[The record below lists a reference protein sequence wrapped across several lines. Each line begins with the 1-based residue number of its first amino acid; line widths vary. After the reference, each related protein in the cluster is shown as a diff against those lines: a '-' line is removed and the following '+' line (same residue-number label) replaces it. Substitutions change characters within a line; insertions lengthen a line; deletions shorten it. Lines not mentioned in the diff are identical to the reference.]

1 MQDFMLKLCVLP
13 SLCLSMLPTRPQK
26 LIVPCARLNT
36 DSLRL
41 QRWCSQYLSHHGL
54 SRNPLPALWQ
64 LFLSVDSLALLLS
77 MSSRP
82 RPPCFA
88 QGPDTSYTE
97 TVDDSEV
104 LFVPCFLL
112 FGKVCLAPGPP
123 HGGSRGPP
131 PGGVRPPFGEAGRR
145 RRNWGRYSPSSMA
158 PAHAKLYY
166 VQGASKGRIGRFR

>member
-26 LIVPCARLNT
+26 LLVPCARLNT

-82 RPPCFA
+82 RPPCLA

-112 FGKVCLAPGPP
+112 FEQCVPRPGIPLAGGPGVPRR
-123 HGGSRGPP
+123 GGPASLRG
-131 PGGVRPPFGEAGRR
+131 GREA
-145 RRNWGRYSPSSMA
+145 
-158 PAHAKLYY
+158 
-166 VQGASKGRIGRFR
+166 